1 MIMISDS
8 YLMNVAW
15 VGWRIIF
22 KRKVISKITNFCTKF
37 YAQNRCCHGMAV
49 FFRRLYRSW
58 TSRQDPTSTGQYR
71 LPGASLFFTIWLHMV
86 MIFYDFA
93 RTWTMTW
100 RIGVLLISKSDI
112 STYFRP
118 SASDLAR
125 NPKFRFA
132 SIRLVPCVLSESVCI
147 WPEQNR
153 VLVDDRSPPNRLKA
167 LRKSTHSLE
176 DLQIPDLFFPDSLK
190 FRKIR
195 VFQSTQCLL
204 QIAKRHGHAWKTRT
218 PSGAGRFRT

>member
-1 MIMISDS
+1 MF
-8 YLMNVAW
+8 L
-15 VGWRIIF
+15 
-22 KRKVISKITNFCTKF
+22 
-37 YAQNRCCHGMAV
+37 
-49 FFRRLYRSW
+49 
-58 TSRQDPTSTGQYR
+58 
-71 LPGASLFFTIWLHMV
+71 TIWLQMV

-112 STYFRP
+112 STYVCP

-132 SIRLVPCVLSESVCI
+132 SIRLVPCVLSAFLQTGRLKNLSQRGTPAESVCI

-153 VLVDDRSPPNRLKA
+153 FLVDDRSPPNRLKA

-176 DLQIPDLFFPDSLK
+176 NLQIPDLFPDSLK

-195 VFQSTQCLL
+195 VFQSTQCFL
-204 QIAKRHGHAWKTRT
+204 QIAKRHGHAWFIHALRQALAV
-218 PSGAGRFRT
+218 SGLSVIGRDKWGVFPLRGKARGLRKWSPELEWLLSIPKFKGELSENPW

>member
-1 MIMISDS
+1 M
-8 YLMNVAW
+8 
-15 VGWRIIF
+15 
-22 KRKVISKITNFCTKF
+22 
-37 YAQNRCCHGMAV
+37 
-49 FFRRLYRSW
+49 
-58 TSRQDPTSTGQYR
+58 
-71 LPGASLFFTIWLHMV
+71 FFTIWLHMV